1 MPSPLFCIE
10 KTLLFLRKAPK
21 DPRPVAVWGG
31 FGGVKCLKCGQKRM
45 IFEKTAVFQAFDT
58 KCMEL
63 YTRIMRCGAQK
74 PASMMEKER

>member
-1 MPSPLFCIE
+1 MPFPLFCAE
-10 KTLLFLRKAPK
+10 KVFRFLRKAPENLC
-21 DPRPVAVWGG
+21 PAAVRDG

-45 IFEKTAVFQAFDT
+45 IFEKKAVFRTFDT

-63 YTRIMRCGAQK
+63 YTCTMRCGAQK